1 MQQPQG
7 PAGRGPNANDTP
19 QTSPVGIADAD
30 RRGLDPATRAAIE
43 KLPPHVRDPLLEGMR
58 QRGPEAY
65 RGVIEA
71 YFKRLGE
78 EIPR

>member
-1 MQQPQG
+1 M
-7 PAGRGPNANDTP
+7 
-19 QTSPVGIADAD
+19 
-30 RRGLDPATRAAIE
+30 RAAIE

-58 QRGPEAY
+58 QQGPEAY

-71 YFKRLGE
+71 YFKRLGQ